1 MDATAT
7 ASQVLR
13 DKTPPAPILAR
24 AGPPC
29 PRRSHD
35 SPPLPA
41 IGYTV
46 AMLSRASDLAA
57 AARRA
62 LAAAVAA
69 VCLGSPAVAFARPK
83 TDVVLLKNGDRITCE
98 IKKLD
103 RGLLQVSTD
112 DIGTISIEW
121 LKVASVTSTF
131 IFEVETTAGS
141 LHYGSLEP
149 GAAGELGVVLGE
161 NRAALALYEIVRITT
176 IEATFWDRLYGNI
189 GLGGSYTQ
197 SSGVAQA
204 SANFLLG
211 SRRPAFEWRTSID
224 ATLTV
229 QESEPD
235 SGRVNAQAGYTRLLR
250 NRWLVPGY
258 VMLERNTDLGYEL
271 RATAALGVGRIVM
284 QSNRTWLRL
293 GAGLAANR
301 EVPVDGETI
310 TNIEL
315 NFPFAYEVFTYDYPK
330 FDLTVGLTAFP
341 SLSDWGRF
349 RFNSDLTLSREL
361 FTSDFYVAFTVYDD
375 YDSRPPTEDA
385 SKNDVG
391 VTFSLGWKF

>member
-1 MDATAT
+1 
-7 ASQVLR
+7 
-13 DKTPPAPILAR
+13 
-24 AGPPC
+24 
-29 PRRSHD
+29 
-35 SPPLPA
+35 
-41 IGYTV
+41 
-46 AMLSRASDLAA
+46 MLSRPWDVAA
-57 AARRA
+57 TARLA

-69 VCLGSPAVAFARPK
+69 VCFGSPAVALARPK
-83 TDVVLLKNGDRITCE
+83 TDTVVLKNGDRITCE
-98 IKKLD
+98 IKKLE
-103 RGLLQVSTD
+103 RGLLQVSTN

-121 LKVASVTSTF
+121 LKVASVGSTF

-149 GAAGELGVVLGE
+149 GAAGELGVVLGDT
-161 NRAALALYEIVRITT
+161 RVTVTLSDVVRITT

-189 GLGGSYTQ
+189 GAGGSYTQ

-204 SANFLLG
+204 SLNFLLG
-211 SRRPAFEWRTSID
+211 ARRPAFEWQTSVD
-224 ATLTV
+224 ATLTA
-229 QESEPD
+229 QENEPD
-235 SGRVNAQAGYTRLLR
+235 TGRFNGQVGYTRLLR

-271 RATAALGVGRIVM
+271 RATAALGVGRTMI
-284 QSNRTWLRL
+284 QTNRTLLRL
-293 GAGLAANR
+293 GAAVAANR
-301 EVPVDGETI
+301 EVPVDGDTI

-330 FDLTVGLTAFP
+330 TDLTVGLTAYP

-361 FTSDFYVAFTVYDD
+361 FTSDFYVAFTLYDD